1 MRVPLADVGRHGRM
15 ELTFA
20 SQNGR
25 TILQNAYCEVPFKV
39 TRLLHEHA
47 PIASLILMHS
57 TAGLFGG
64 DELNCS
70 IRVKQGARVRIT
82 QQSAT
87 KIHPSEDR
95 IARQRT
101 EIFVEPGAELQ
112 LHLEPII
119 PFADS
124 RLQQETRLNI
134 EAGGRLSYWEGFMT
148 GRVGRGESW
157 QFGQLASETTLHYGG
172 HLIYLDR
179 FRLAPN
185 GPHHFTWTMGNADY
199 TGIGL
204 HVGEDARA
212 RASELHQVLPGAG
225 IDALS
230 DNVTLARIV
239 SPSGP
244 HFHHCR
250 EMFCANSPPGS
261 GGVAARSADGAVD

>member
-1 MRVPLADVGRHGRM
+1 MRVSLADVGRHGRM

-20 SQNGR
+20 LQDGR

-39 TRLLHEHA
+39 TRLLNQHA
-47 PIASLILMHS
+47 PIANLILMHS

-64 DELNCS
+64 DELECS
-70 IRVKQGARVRIT
+70 IRVEKGASVRIT

-95 IARQRT
+95 FAVQRT
-101 EIFVEPGAELQ
+101 HVFVEAGADLQ
-112 LHLEPII
+112 FHLEPII

-124 RLQQETRLNI
+124 LLRQETQLNI
-134 EAGGRLSYWEGFMT
+134 ETGGRLSYWEGFMT

-157 QFGQLASETTLHYGG
+157 QFRELTSETILRYGG
-172 HLIYLDR
+172 RLSYLDR
-179 FRLAPN
+179 FRLR
-185 GPHHFTWTMGNADY
+185 PHGLQQSPWTMGNADY

-204 HVGEDARA
+204 HIGEDARS
-212 RASELHQVLPGAG
+212 RAGELHRALPDAG

-230 DNVTLARIV
+230 DNVTLARVV
-239 SPSGP
+239 SPNGP

-250 EMFCANSPPGS
+250 ELFC
-261 GGVAARSADGAVD
+261 RR

>member
-15 ELTFA
+15 DLTFA
-20 SQNGR
+20 VQNGR
-25 TILQNAYCEVPFKV
+25 TVLHSAYCEVPFKI
-39 TRLLHEHA
+39 TRLLNEHS
-47 PIASLILMHS
+47 PVPSLILMHS

-64 DELNCS
+64 DELRCS
-70 IRVKQGARVRIT
+70 IRVKQGARVCIT

-95 IARQRT
+95 VARQQT
-101 EIFVEPGAELQ
+101 HIVVETGAELQ
-112 LHLEPII
+112 LYLEPII

-124 RLQQETRLNI
+124 RLQQETLLDV

-157 QFGQLASETTLHYGG
+157 QFKELASETKLRHGG
-172 HLIYLDR
+172 GLIYLDR

-185 GPHHFTWTMGNADY
+185 RPQRSTWTMGDADY

-204 HVGEDARA
+204 QVGEDARSK
-212 RASELHQVLPGAG
+212 ASSLHDALPEAG
-225 IDALS
+225 IDSLT
-230 DNVTLARIV
+230 DHVFLARIV
-239 SPSGP
+239 SPNGP

-250 EMFCANSPPGS
+250 DVFC
-261 GGVAARSADGAVD
+261 RR